1 MVLVLFWGKKGI
13 GLSSVWF
20 KLVFVWFGSSRRLL
34 LSSVYILTSSFCQS
48 INVYLIIIRGYK
60 YVKDK
65 IQNLLF
71 ISGDCGHVDYTVLYS
86 ILAQFFFK
94 LISCSSRMSLFF
106 KYWTEI
112 NKSYTTAKTGFGYS
126 CKISCCERCKWEFR
140 CLKKSTFD
148 PALQLWS
155 FTCLP
160 FCLFLPSLWCP
171 CLNADLKKCKTKKK
185 EISQQQTKRHV
196 DVWIP

>member
-106 KYWTEI
+106 KYWTET
-112 NKSYTTAKTGFGYS
+112 NKSL
-126 CKISCCERCKWEFR
+126 I
-140 CLKKSTFD
+140 
-148 PALQLWS
+148 LQPKQGLDIHVRS
-155 FTCLP
+155 AVVNVVNE
-160 FCLFLPSLWCP
+160 SL
-171 CLNADLKKCKTKKK
+171 
-185 EISQQQTKRHV
+185 
-196 DVWIP
+196 DVWKNPPSIQHCSFGVSHAYLSVCFFPLCDVLAWMLI